1 VLARATAF
9 IIGLLAGAMLF
20 IGVALV
26 PFWQRLPSAEFR
38 AWFAL
43 HSGRIGALMI
53 PLGIAAVIVSL
64 AALIHDRRGPHLL
77 AHLVAFAVALVVA
90 IVTTAINEPANVR
103 YAAPTGLSDAETIAL
118 LARWKRWHWPR
129 VTFGVI
135 AFAASL
141 AALR

>member
-1 VLARATAF
+1 MLACATAF

-26 PFWQRLPSAEFR
+26 PFWQRLPPAEFR

-43 HSGRIGALMI
+43 HSGRTGALMI
-53 PLGIAAVIVSL
+53 PLGIAAVVASL
-64 AALIHDRRGPHLL
+64 AALIRDRSGPNLL
-77 AHLVAFAVALVVA
+77 AHSVAFAGALAVV
-90 IVTTAINEPANVR
+90 IVTTAINEPANIR
-103 YAAPTGLSDAETIAL
+103 FAAPAGLSDAETVTL
-118 LARWKRWHWPR
+118 LARWKVWHWTR
-129 VTFGVI
+129 GTFGVI